1 MPHIE
6 PVAMGDMPPT
16 LREAIERGLATRM
29 LGSSAPVQVWAHRP
43 HAALAWLDTI
53 EQFHSHGLLAARMR
67 ELVRLRIAAVTA
79 CKACQLARKSDDV
92 TEEDV
97 ACLASDNPRFSPPEQ
112 AALRYAELFAGDY
125 IAIDGAVFDQLK
137 KYFTIPEV
145 VELNMFCALMLA
157 GGRMTFVQ
165 NLIPQE

>member
-16 LREAIERGLATRM
+16 LREAIERGLSSRM

-53 EQFHSHGLLAARMR
+53 DQFHSHGLLAARLR
-67 ELVRLRIAAVTA
+67 ELVRLRIAAITA

-92 TEEDV
+92 SDQDI
-97 ACLASDNPRFSPPEQ
+97 ACLASDNPRFSPAEQ

-125 IAIDGAVFDQLK
+125 MAIDGALFDQLK
-137 KYFTIPEV
+137 QCFTIAEI

-165 NLIPQE
+165 NSIPQE